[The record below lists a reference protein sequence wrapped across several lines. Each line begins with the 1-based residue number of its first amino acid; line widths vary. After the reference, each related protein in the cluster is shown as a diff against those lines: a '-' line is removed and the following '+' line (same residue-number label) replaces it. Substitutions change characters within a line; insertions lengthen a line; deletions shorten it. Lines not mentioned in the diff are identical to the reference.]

1 MLPPFPGLIV
11 VYGDEVLEPLPDERM
26 TSSPHETMGCGGMG
40 VRDGLHLW
48 SRPVLLFIMIA
59 RKGGSRK
66 CQERRLCREREA
78 ILSERVQNG
87 FLVHG
92 GKYKV
97 PASRLLFEQ
106 LIQLLSGL
114 GGAVSSRLA

>member
-1 MLPPFPGLIV
+1 
-11 VYGDEVLEPLPDERM
+11 
-26 TSSPHETMGCGGMG
+26 MGRGGMG

-48 SRPVLLFIMIA
+48 PRPVLLSITIA

-78 ILSERVQNG
+78 ILPERVQDG

-92 GKYKV
+92 GEHKA
-97 PASRLLFEQ
+97 PASRLLFEK